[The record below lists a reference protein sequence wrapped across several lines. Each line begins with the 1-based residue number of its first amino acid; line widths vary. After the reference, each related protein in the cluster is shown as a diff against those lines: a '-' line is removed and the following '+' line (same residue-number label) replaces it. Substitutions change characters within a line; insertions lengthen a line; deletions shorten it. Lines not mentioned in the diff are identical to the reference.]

1 MSKKV
6 SRKPIKHFFLKK
18 SLQISIIFKI
28 IFIVFLT
35 SFITTII
42 LSYTYITKSKGGN
55 FYYMSND
62 IMKDLEL
69 TNILGIVL
77 PAIIT
82 AQLVTLI
89 IVFFIGMSSSRRA
102 AVPVYKLEKWASQIK
117 NGNLMT
123 SLGFRETA
131 VMKDLTLQCND
142 LTRKYRKIFS
152 DIDLSLERI
161 KSEFNNMS
169 PPAKAEINRIE
180 DILNTLKYK
189 E

>member
-1 MSKKV
+1 MNKKV
-6 SRKPIKHFFLKK
+6 TRKPIKHFFLKK
-18 SLQISIIFKI
+18 SMQISIIFKI

-35 SFITTII
+35 SLITTII
-42 LSYTYITKSKGGN
+42 LSYNYITKSKGGN

-69 TNILGIVL
+69 TNILGLVL
-77 PAIIT
+77 PALII

-89 IVFFIGMSSSRRA
+89 IVFFIGMSSSRKA
-102 AVPVYKLEKWASQIK
+102 AVPIYRLEKWANQIK

-123 SLGFRETA
+123 NLGFRETE
-131 VMKDLTLQCND
+131 VMKDLTLQCNN
-142 LTRKYRKIFS
+142 LARKYSKIFF
-152 DIDLSLERI
+152 DIDQSIYRI
-161 KSEFNNMS
+161 KSELYDIS
-169 PPAKAEINRIE
+169 LPVKTEIKRIE